1 MVDAHDVETVV
12 DSLYALAPNE
22 FVGHRNEL
30 AKALRSDKR
39 RDDAARVAKLVK
51 PTAAA
56 WALNQIARRRP
67 DLVDALLTKGIQLR
81 QVQDRVLGG
90 QAEAALLL
98 SAAEERRRAIR
109 DVVGAMSEALDAGE
123 ARRPDEWVRTLE
135 AASVDDRLGELLRI
149 GRFTTV
155 VLEGVGFDGLLAGSD
170 PRPRHLSAVPP
181 LPDNGDDGNET
192 SQVESAQTQATA
204 ATAEAARAEA
214 ARADAAREAATRV
227 AAADHALRVEQ
238 AEHVEA
244 EATTREA
251 AARRAYEQT
260 VTASRQLEQ
269 GIADAEEA
277 LANRRRDLESMRLR
291 QAMEEHLLGEAV
303 AALEAAKA
311 ERHAAEAVSPSSPR
325 PTPPSGC

>member
-22 FVGHRNEL
+22 FVGRRNEL
-30 AKALRSDKR
+30 VKGLRSDKR
-39 RDDAARVAKLVK
+39 KDDADRVAKLAK

-181 LPDNGDDGNET
+181 LPDDGDDGNET

-204 ATAEAARAEA
+204 AKAEAARAEE
-214 ARADAAREAATRV
+214 ARAEAAREEAARV
-227 AAADHALRVEQ
+227 ADHARRVEQ

-244 EATTREA
+244 EATAREA
-251 AARRAYEQT
+251 AARHTYEQT

-277 LANRRRDLESMRLR
+277 LAHLGRDLESMRLR
-291 QAMEEHLLGEAV
+291 QATAEHLLGEAA
-303 AALEAAKA
+303 AALEAARA
-311 ERHAAEAVSPSSPR
+311 TAQALGSAVSPSSPR
-325 PTPPSGC
+325 PTPPSDC

>member
-22 FVGHRNEL
+22 FVGRRNEL
-30 AKALRSDKR
+30 VKGLRSDKR
-39 RDDAARVAKLVK
+39 KDDAARVAKLAK

-109 DVVGAMSEALDAGE
+109 DIVGAMSEALDAGE

-181 LPDNGDDGNET
+181 LPDDGDDGNET

-204 ATAEAARAEA
+204 AKAEAAREEA
-214 ARADAAREAATRV
+214 ARV
-227 AAADHALRVEQ
+227 ADHARRVEQ

-244 EATTREA
+244 EATAREA
-251 AARRAYEQT
+251 AARHTYEQT

-277 LANRRRDLESMRLR
+277 LAHLGRDLESMRLR
-291 QAMEEHLLGEAV
+291 QATAEHLLGEAA
-303 AALEAAKA
+303 AALEAARA
-311 ERHAAEAVSPSSPR
+311 TAQALGSAVSPSSPR